1 MELVLLTIVF
11 LLALCFSWEI
21 AIAMLL
27 ATTALIMITGAIPF
41 DLVVQKMVQQVSL
54 FTLVA
59 IPAFI
64 FAGELMSATG
74 LTSALSNFA
83 LLLVGRWRTGIGLAT
98 VLACMFFGGLTGS
111 GLADTVA
118 IATLMIPIMIR
129 NGYPPRFAAAVVASG
144 GSLGPIIPPSIP
156 MVIYASIVPT
166 VSVAALFVGGIV
178 PGVMIAI
185 SFLIVVMLVGSRIL
199 GPVAA
204 QGPQL
209 AGHSLRIIGRF
220 LPAAVIPVIILY
232 GVVGGVVTVTES
244 ATLAVVYALGYGLV
258 TRTLTLQGFRTALHH
273 TVLFTGLVG
282 FIIAA
287 AGPFSFFLALY
298 RAPEAVGH
306 LLLTLSGGNHEAI
319 MLILIV
325 VLFILGC
332 LVEATSLVIILAPI
346 LAGTAAAAGIN
357 QLHMALVAI
366 VALMIGLFT
375 PPVGTNLFAVVG
387 IAKESLE
394 SISRAL
400 IPFIISAMVVVV
412 IMALS
417 PRLVTF
423 LPTLLLHRAIP

>member
-1 MELVLLTIVF
+1 MELVILTVVF
-11 LLALCFSWEI
+11 LAALMCSLQI
-21 AIAMLL
+21 GLAMLL
-27 ATTALIMITGAIPF
+27 ATSVLIVVTGVVPF
-41 DLVVQKMVQQVSL
+41 DLAVQKMLQQVSL

-74 LTSALSNFA
+74 LTEALSNFA

-118 IATLMIPIMIR
+118 IATLMIPIMLR
-129 NGYPPRFAAAVVASG
+129 NGYPAPFAAAVVASG

-156 MVIYASIVPT
+156 MVIYASIVPS
-166 VSVAALFVGGIV
+166 VSIAALFLGGII

-185 SFLIVVMLVGSRIL
+185 SFLLVVALVGPGLL
-199 GPVAA
+199 GGKPEQAT
-204 QGPQL
+204 QL
-209 AGHSLRIIGRF
+209 EANPLQIIVRF
-220 LPAAVIPVIILY
+220 LPAAVVPVIIIY

-244 ATLAVVYALGYGLV
+244 AALAVVYALAYGLV
-258 TRTLTLQGFRTALHH
+258 TRRLTWAGFNGALHH

-306 LLLTLSGGNHEAI
+306 LLLTLSHGNPYAI
-319 MLILIV
+319 MLMLIA

-346 LAGTAAAAGIN
+346 LAGTATIAGIN

-387 IAKESLE
+387 ISKQSLE
-394 SISRAL
+394 SVSKSL
-400 IPFIISAMVVVV
+400 VPFIISSAVVLV
-412 IMALS
+412 ILALS

-423 LPTLLLHRAIP
+423 LPRLVLQRAIP

>member
-1 MELVLLTIVF
+1 MELIILTVVFLVALMCSLHIGLAMVLATSVLLI
-11 LLALCFSWEI
+11 I
-21 AIAMLL
+21 
-27 ATTALIMITGAIPF
+27 GGGIPF
-41 DLVVQKMVQQVSL
+41 DLVVQRMVQQISL

-74 LTSALSNFA
+74 LTSALSNFS

-118 IATLMIPIMIR
+118 IASFMIPIMLR
-129 NGYPPRFAAAVVASG
+129 NGYPAPFAAAVVASG

-166 VSVAALFVGGIV
+166 VSIAGLFAGGIV
-178 PGVMIAI
+178 PGVLIAF
-185 SFLIVVMLVGSRIL
+185 SFLTVVLVVGPRIL
-199 GPVAA
+199 GPRAVQERQLEA
-204 QGPQL
+204 GPVKIVL
-209 AGHSLRIIGRF
+209 RF
-220 LPAAVIPVIILY
+220 LPAAVIPVLILY

-244 ATLAVVYALGYGLV
+244 AALAVVYALGYGLL
-258 TRTLTLQGFRTALHH
+258 TRSLSMGGFRHALHN

-287 AGPFSFFLALY
+287 AGPFSYFLALY
-298 RAPEAVGH
+298 RAPEQVGH
-306 LLLTLSGGNHEAI
+306 LLLALSGGNAHAL
-319 MLILIV
+319 MLILVV
-325 VLFILGC
+325 VLFVLGC

-346 LAGTAAAAGIN
+346 LAGTAAVAGIN
-357 QLHMALVAI
+357 QLHMAIVAI

-387 IAKESLE
+387 ITKESLE
-394 SISRAL
+394 NVSRSL
-400 IPFIISAMVVVV
+400 VPFIVSSMVVVIV
-412 IMALS
+412 LALW
-417 PRLVTF
+417 PALVTF
-423 LPTLLLHRAIP
+423 LPALLLNRAMP

>member
-1 MELVLLTIVF
+1 MELVILTIAF
-11 LLALCFSWEI
+11 LAALMCSLHI
-21 AIAMLL
+21 GLAMLL
-27 ATTALIMITGAIPF
+27 ATSVLIAMSGSVPF
-41 DLVVQKMVQQVSL
+41 DLAVQKMLQQVSL

-74 LTSALSNFA
+74 LTESLSNFA

-118 IATLMIPIMIR
+118 IASLMIPIMLR
-129 NGYPPRFAAAVVASG
+129 NGYPAPFAAAVVASG

-166 VSVAALFVGGIV
+166 VSIAALFVGGIV
-178 PGVMIAI
+178 PGVMIAV
-185 SFLIVVMLVGSRIL
+185 SFLIVVGFSGKLL
-199 GPVAA
+199 GASQAIA
-204 QGPQL
+204 QQSQQKPL
-209 AGHSLRIIGRF
+209 AVIARF
-220 LPAAVIPVIILY
+220 LPAAVVPVIILY

-244 ATLAVVYALGYGLV
+244 AALAVVYALGYGLV
-258 TRTLTLQGFRTALHH
+258 TRRLKWAGFTAALHH

-298 RAPEAVGH
+298 RAPEAVGN
-306 LLLTLSGGNHEAI
+306 LLISLSHGNPYAV
-319 MLILIV
+319 MLILIA

-346 LAGTAAAAGIN
+346 LAGTAAIAGIN

-387 IAKESLE
+387 ISKQSLE
-394 SISRAL
+394 SVSKAL
-400 IPFIISAMVVVV
+400 VPFIVSSAVVLV
-412 IMALS
+412 ILALS

-423 LPTLLLHRAIP
+423 LPALVLPRAVQ